1 MGISAKVEARI
12 ASQIKKF
19 LPILDQAKQ
28 RDISELDTSLI
39 VCEMLTEVLGYN
51 KFDNITTE
59 HNIRGTYVD
68 LAVQIDGT
76 PRFLV
81 EVKAI
86 GISLKDQHVKQA
98 VDYAANKGTE
108 WVVLTNGVVWRV
120 YNVQF
125 SQPIE
130 KNMICEIDLLSSR
143 PKSPEVIECFG
154 NLSREEFSKDTMS
167 EFLQRKEIASKFAI
181 ASILV
186 TDAMIDE
193 LRKEIRRLSGI
204 RLEPDYLREVL
215 LGEVIKRDL
224 IDSEEGKAAQA
235 LVKRYLKA
243 QARAKNRG
251 SDENNEGTESS
262 AELPAVKALSSNS
275 IETSAPGATNS
286 TNDQR

>member
-1 MGISAKVEARI
+1 MGISAKVETRI

-28 RDISELDTSLI
+28 RDISELDTSMI
-39 VCEMLTEVLGYN
+39 VCEILTDVLGYN
-51 KFDNITTE
+51 KFENITTE

-68 LAVQIDGT
+68 LAVQTDGT
-76 PRFLV
+76 PRFLI

-108 WVVLTNGVVWRV
+108 WVILTNGAVWRV

-143 PKSPEVIECFG
+143 PKDPEVLECFG
-154 NLSREEFSKDTMS
+154 NLSREEFSKDSMT

-181 ASILV
+181 ASVLV

-204 RLEPDYLREVL
+204 RLEPEYLRSTL
-215 LGEVIKRDL
+215 AGEVIKRDL
-224 IDSEEGKAAQA
+224 IDSVEGKAAQG

-243 QARAKNRG
+243 QSRAKNR
-251 SDENNEGTESS
+251 SPDEANGKSESS
-262 AELPAVKALSSNS
+262 ASLPTVEA
-275 IETSAPGATNS
+275 S
-286 TNDQR
+286 TNEPSGNSVAGPTASNGG